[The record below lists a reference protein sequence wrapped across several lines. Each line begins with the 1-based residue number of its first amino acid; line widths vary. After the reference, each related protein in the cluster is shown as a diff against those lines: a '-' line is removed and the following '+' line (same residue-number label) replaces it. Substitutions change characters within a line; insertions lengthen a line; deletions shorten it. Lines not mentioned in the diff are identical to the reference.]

1 MEYTMSGLPGRRF
14 VASKTHYSGFLLT
27 KLIPDGF
34 NRLMDERPHPLHLS
48 AFERLGLGRHPKK
61 YEPFSR

>member
-1 MEYTMSGLPGRRF
+1 MEYTMSGLPGLRF

-34 NRLMDERPHPLHLS
+34 NRLMMSDRTLFICPRS
-48 AFERLGLGRHPKK
+48 NR
-61 YEPFSR
+61 

>member
-1 MEYTMSGLPGRRF
+1 MEYTMSGLPGMRF

-34 NRLMDERPHPLHLS
+34 NRLMDERPHPLHLF
-48 AFERLGLGRHPKK
+48 AFEPLGLG
-61 YEPFSR
+61 